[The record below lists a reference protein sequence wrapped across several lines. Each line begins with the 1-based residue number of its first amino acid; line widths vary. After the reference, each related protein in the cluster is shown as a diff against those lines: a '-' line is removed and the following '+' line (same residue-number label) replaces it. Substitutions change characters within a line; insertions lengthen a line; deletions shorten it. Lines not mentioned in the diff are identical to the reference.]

1 MPNHYPQQK
10 TLIICVLFRSG
21 NLKFS
26 ALDSDLVRLLELT
39 DKTLPLHIPI
49 QYLAYFL
56 YLLCSILMEDLF
68 CFSHVDFALWNS
80 DCRADTQCGSHRTEV
95 RTYYSSATPD
105 GFETKKCRTD
115 SSGGLLWNASMCL
128 STVGDV

>member
-26 ALDSDLVRLLELT
+26 ALDSDLVRLLELA

-68 CFSHVDFALWNS
+68 CFSHVDFAL
-80 DCRADTQCGSHRTEV
+80 
-95 RTYYSSATPD
+95 
-105 GFETKKCRTD
+105 
-115 SSGGLLWNASMCL
+115 
-128 STVGDV
+128 